1 MTTWML
7 DPCYMATWLLES
19 PTQHCSNAALLL
31 GPPTQHQQPLL
42 SSQPAAFIACIAIAA
57 EPSHYAICG
66 AVIIVCSASAVLS
79 SSSAVLISPQ
89 QQPQASP
96 RSSSCDSIR
105 PHRIGSHRHISLIE
119 STQAHHIRYTRCA
132 TTMHPQ
138 LIPYS
143 MCNNHA
149 SSADPARSAVAH
161 QD

>member
-1 MTTWML
+1 MTKLFDLCNMTTWL
-7 DPCYMATWLLES
+7 LGPCYMATWLLES

-138 LIPYS
+138 LIP
-143 MCNNHA
+143 
-149 SSADPARSAVAH
+149 RG
-161 QD
+161 QQ